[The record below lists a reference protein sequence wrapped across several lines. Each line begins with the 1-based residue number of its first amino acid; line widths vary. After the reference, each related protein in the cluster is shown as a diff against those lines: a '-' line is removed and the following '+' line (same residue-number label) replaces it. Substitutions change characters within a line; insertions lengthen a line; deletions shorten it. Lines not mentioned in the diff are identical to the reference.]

1 MRPCRLYL
9 LIGVGLSACAVPF
22 RTSSEERK
30 APCDRL
36 AAQAIQASS
45 LQDAK
50 ALSAQASEC
59 YAKALE
65 H

>member
-1 MRPCRLYL
+1 MRARCVCF

-36 AAQAIQASS
+36 SAQAIQASS

-59 YAKALE
+59 YAKALQ